1 MLTLPLARVHNDLCS
16 GKFNIDKVLTALCEV
31 LSYYHCDLLLLT
43 GRPSQLPGI
52 QAIIRRNLPLP
63 PGRILP
69 LHGYQTGTRYPFH
82 KMVYRRSE
90 EHRLRWRDA
99 HTAVRKSQHS

>member
-1 MLTLPLARVHNDLCS
+1 MKYRKPADQPISKLADIMLNLPLTKLHGDLCA

-69 LHGYQTGTRYPFH
+69 AAWLSNRHLVSFP
-82 KMVYRRSE
+82 
-90 EHRLRWRDA
+90 
-99 HTAVRKSQHS
+99 

>member
-1 MLTLPLARVHNDLCS
+1 MKSKSRGPTDFKLADILLNLPLTKLHSDLCS

-31 LSYYHCDLLLLT
+31 LSCYHCDLLLLT

-63 PGRILP
+63 
-69 LHGYQTGTRYPFH
+69 GTYFTVTWLSDRNTVSVP
-82 KMVYRRSE
+82 
-90 EHRLRWRDA
+90 
-99 HTAVRKSQHS
+99 

>member
-63 PGRILP
+63 P
-69 LHGYQTGTRYPFH
+69 
-82 KMVYRRSE
+82 
-90 EHRLRWRDA
+90 
-99 HTAVRKSQHS
+99 